1 LRLSKRTEYGLRAI
15 VQLAKLW
22 PRNFVQSKDLSQTEG
37 LPNKFLE
44 SILLALRRGGFL
56 ESKVGSGGGYR
67 LSRAPKDIGVGDL
80 IRRLEGRLT
89 VKEAASTASELSPG
103 TVAVGLINERLTQA
117 MDQVLDEMTLEEL
130 VEQVGRAGNSNQ
142 EMYYI

>member
-1 LRLSKRTEYGLRAI
+1 LILSKRTEYGLRAV
-15 VQLAKLW
+15 VQLARLA
-22 PRNFVQSKDLSQTEG
+22 PRTFVQSKDLAQQEG

-44 SILLALRRGGFL
+44 SILLALRRGDFL

-67 LSRAPKDIGVGDL
+67 LSRAPKDIAVGEL

-89 VKEAASTASELSPG
+89 VKEAIRAGELTPG
-103 TVAVGLINERLTQA
+103 EVAVRLLNEKLTTA
-117 MDQVLDEMTLEEL
+117 MDDVLDAMTLEQLMEH
-130 VEQVGRAGNSNQ
+130 VGRAFTQSQ

>member
-1 LRLSKRTEYGLRAI
+1 MRLSKRTEYGLRAV
-15 VQLAKLW
+15 VQLARLW
-22 PRNFVQSKDLSQTEG
+22 PRNFVQSRDLAQQEG

-67 LSRAPKDIGVGDL
+67 LSRSPRDIQVGEL

-89 VKEAASTASELSPG
+89 LKEGTASSGEASPG
-103 TVAVGLINERLTQA
+103 KIAVRLVNEKLTQA
-117 MDQVLDEMTLEEL
+117 TDDVLDAMTLEEL
-130 VEQVGRAGNSNQ
+130 LEHVNRATSSTQ